1 MLEVLHLEQ
10 TNLNCVLKRKKIVCK
25 SCVCLDVQTR
35 WNSTYFILDSALKFQ
50 EASERLEQDDSEFVT
65 NLYDGAPTF
74 EDWSKAHVL
83 VKFLRI
89 FYETTKKLSGS
100 LYVTSTLHLE
110 QVFLIHSTLNGWTN
124 SS

>member
-1 MLEVLHLEQ
+1 MLEVFHLEQ
-10 TNLNCVLKRKKIVCK
+10 TNLNCVEKERIVCK

-65 NLYDGAPTF
+65 NLDDGAPTF

-89 FYETTKKLSGS
+89 FYEATRKLSGS

-110 QVFLIHSTLNGWTN
+110 QVCLIHSF
-124 SS
+124 